1 MLSARLTCRAQEFA
15 DLADVLGIECGPLSH
30 REERALRAELD
41 ARVACLYGLSASQL
55 DLVLADFR
63 QSADAE
69 GSPVR
74 PDENYKDLVRREF
87 GRLSG

>member
-1 MLSARLTCRAQEFA
+1 M
-15 DLADVLGIECGPLSH
+15 SH
-30 REERALRAELD
+30 QQERALRAELD
-41 ARVACLYGLSASQL
+41 ARVACLYGLSANQL

-63 QSADAE
+63 QTADAE

-74 PDENYKDLVRREF
+74 PDEDYKDLVRREF

>member
-1 MLSARLTCRAQEFA
+1 MLGC
-15 DLADVLGIECGPLSH
+15 ECAPLRT

-41 ARVACLYGLSASQL
+41 ARVARLYGLSAAQL

-63 QSADAE
+63 QSADAD

-74 PDENYKDLVRREF
+74 PDDEYKALVRREF
-87 GRLSG
+87 ARLGGDEGTAPAA